1 MLWAE
6 GGGGRH
12 PAALAIRGMAR
23 RYYHP
28 LPWHV
33 RLRNRLRRWT
43 RIGCALLII
52 LVALWAVWRWPD
64 GAREQIAPPTGLAA
78 RAVDGDSLE
87 LPGGHGLIAVRL
99 EGIDAPEYRQTCLRD
114 DGTSWPC
121 GAEAYAALSAL
132 VLEPGLN
139 CGIAAQDRYRR
150 RIARCRSAQTADF
163 SAILVER
170 GLAVAT
176 GRGDDLYYRPQQDR
190 AEAARRGLWQGRF
203 DAPADWRRTHP
214 R

>member
-1 MLWAE
+1 MVL
-6 GGGGRH
+6 RFTSH
-12 PAALAIRGMAR
+12 V
-23 RYYHP
+23 P
-28 LPWHV
+28 L
-33 RLRNRLRRWT
+33 RLRLRRWL
-43 RIGCALLII
+43 RIAAALCVVTAALLA
-52 LVALWAVWRWPD
+52 LALWPD
-64 GAREQIAPPTGLAA
+64 AGREPLEPPTGAVA
-78 RAVDGDSLE
+78 RAIDGDSFE
-87 LPGGHGLIAVRL
+87 LPGPHGMITVRL
-99 EGIDAPEYRQTCLRD
+99 EGIDAPEYRQTCLRG

-139 CGIAAQDRYRR
+139 CGIAAQDRYSR

-170 GLAVAT
+170 GLAIAT

-203 DAPADWRRTHP
+203 DTPADWRRTHP